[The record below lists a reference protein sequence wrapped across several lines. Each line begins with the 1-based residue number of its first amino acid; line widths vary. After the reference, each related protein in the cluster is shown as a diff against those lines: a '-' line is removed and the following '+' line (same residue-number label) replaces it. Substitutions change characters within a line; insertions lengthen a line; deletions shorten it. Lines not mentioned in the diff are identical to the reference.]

1 MQSEADEVADLKR
14 MFKGG
19 LPRRPAW
26 DNTPLRSRPSALVGL
41 KPVTR
46 EPWAID
52 EDIYNRRFETR
63 DVGVPGRPRPRART
77 AR

>member
-26 DNTPLRSRPSALVGL
+26 DNTPLRKEMSEISRISKDNL
-41 KPVTR
+41 
-46 EPWAID
+46 E
-52 EDIYNRRFETR
+52 IYQNS
-63 DVGVPGRPRPRART
+63 
-77 AR
+77 